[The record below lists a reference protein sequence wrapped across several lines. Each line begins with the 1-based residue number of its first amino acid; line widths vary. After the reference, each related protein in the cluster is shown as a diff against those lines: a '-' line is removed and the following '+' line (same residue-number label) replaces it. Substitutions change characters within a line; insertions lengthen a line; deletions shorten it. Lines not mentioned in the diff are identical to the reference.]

1 MLFNGAEFAKLGANV
16 AADAESFVD
25 VSLAVFHAH
34 RRTADSHT
42 GLAAL
47 ALVLVDLK
55 GREVLDIFK
64 QSAGTAAYYE
74 GGLFLFK
81 LLGNDLAAVFKVVGV
96 DDPDAVSYTHLDVYK
111 RQTLPFEK
119 ALEMVENNEIT
130 DAKTQIG
137 ILKLAIHKNL
147 D

>member
-96 DDPDAVSYTHLDVYK
+96 DDPDVFNADGLGQRLGFTATVGSPLRVF
-111 RQTLPFEK
+111 PVVGFC
-119 ALEMVENNEIT
+119 
-130 DAKTQIG
+130 
-137 ILKLAIHKNL
+137 
-147 D
+147 

>member
-1 MLFNGAEFAKLGANV
+1 MADA
-16 AADAESFVD
+16 AADTADLAHLPRVLAGVFVGALDDDGVRAFVD
-25 VSLAVFHAH
+25 ADELAWAFAHAF
-34 RRTADSHT
+34 
-42 GLAAL
+42 AAGD

-96 DDPDAVSYTHLDVYK
+96 DDPDVSNADGLGQRLEVYGNVGSPL
-111 RQTLPFEK
+111 RVFPVVGFC
-119 ALEMVENNEIT
+119 
-130 DAKTQIG
+130 
-137 ILKLAIHKNL
+137 
-147 D
+147 